1 MSARLELPS
10 DMLDDRRPLGL
21 RVDGETRSA
30 IQQLAQL
37 TDRGECVE
45 AAAQAVELLRAG
57 VYELRLACVY
67 MVGLFVERGVA
78 YLPELV
84 RSTSRLV
91 ANEVAAPPMLR
102 SSPRVL
108 DTTLQWLLQ
117 TLVTHIQFHARQ
129 RDESW
134 AQWLRDGEPAL
145 ATELGDELDQL
156 ARAIGEI
163 VEAPVSSGP
172 LAWINRWARGDLARA
187 RLQLAARDAAERA
200 AVEAA
205 AEPIRA
211 PAAAPA
217 EPEPDPTPDVDEGL
231 DSEPDPEHDDGP
243 LLDSYAEAL
252 HHRRAAPQ
260 PEPSQPESPA
270 LASLRRKLDG
280 FQRLVDRGDFA
291 KAAFIARDVQR
302 ILERFDPVEFLP
314 SLFAGYFRVMSQ
326 RLDELRP
333 HLEHADDTPW
343 QVLSRFYQADL
354 EGFLEE

>member
-1 MSARLELPS
+1 MSVRLELPPNL
-10 DMLDDRRPLGL
+10 LDDRRPLGL
-21 RVDGETRSA
+21 RLDGETRSA

-78 YLPELV
+78 HLPALV
-84 RSTSRLV
+84 RSTRRLV
-91 ANEVAAPPMLR
+91 ANEVAAPPALR
-102 SSPRVL
+102 SPPRVL

-129 RDESW
+129 RDETW
-134 AQWLRDGEPAL
+134 AQWLRDSEPGL
-145 ATELGDELDQL
+145 PVELGDELDQL
-156 ARAIGEI
+156 ARELGEL
-163 VEAPVSSGP
+163 VETPVSRGP
-172 LAWINRWARGDLARA
+172 LAWLGRWARGDLARA
-187 RLQLAARDAAERA
+187 RLQAATKDVAERA
-200 AVEAA
+200 ALAGA
-205 AEPIRA
+205 AEPADA
-211 PAAAPA
+211 PAPAPTA
-217 EPEPDPTPDVDEGL
+217 HGLDPEPDF
-231 DSEPDPEHDDGP
+231 DDGP
-243 LLDSYAEAL
+243 LHGHRAVRSSA
-252 HHRRAAPQ
+252 HHQPATPR
-260 PEPSQPESPA
+260 PEPLEPESPA
-270 LASLRRKLDG
+270 LAALRRKLEG
-280 FQRLVDRGDFA
+280 FQQLVDRGDFA
-291 KAAFIARDVQR
+291 KAAVIARDVHR

-333 HLEHADDTPW
+333 HLEHTDDTPW